1 MGMPHIKLLVS
12 FFRKKNIIPLLIF
25 ATTDSQRVTGE
36 NRRKETDSG
45 NWCNKICFLLEKCLH
60 ADYFLP
66 FFFCLCR

>member
-12 FFRKKNIIPLLIF
+12 FFRKKKIIPLLIF

-45 NWCNKICFLLEKCLH
+45 NWRTWKLV
-60 ADYFLP
+60 
-66 FFFCLCR
+66 